1 MKNFVVIGLGR
12 FGSAVATELCRLG
25 HQVLAVDTDGD
36 LVQLLAD
43 EVTHAVTADARN
55 AEVLEGL
62 GIQDYDCAIVA
73 VGNDVGTSA
82 LITLQLKELGVPR
95 IICKAQSHVHLR
107 LLEKLGADR
116 VIFPEF
122 ESAVNLAQGLANSNI
137 LNFIELSPD
146 YGLVEVDMP
155 LSWAGKTIRELDV
168 RVKYQV
174 NIISVRRGQDISV
187 APGADWVLAAG
198 DRLFVVGRDENIAR
212 LCAQ

>member
-1 MKNFVVIGLGR
+1 M
-12 FGSAVATELCRLG
+12 
-25 HQVLAVDTDGD
+25 
-36 LVQLLAD
+36 
-43 EVTHAVTADARN
+43 
-55 AEVLEGL
+55 
-62 GIQDYDCAIVA
+62 
-73 VGNDVGTSA
+73 
-82 LITLQLKELGVPR
+82 
-95 IICKAQSHVHLR
+95 
-107 LLEKLGADR
+107 
-116 VIFPEF
+116 IFPEF